1 MILMVT
7 EKAVTV
13 REYRF
18 RLVQKCKN
26 AVKYRLSGD
35 EILKI
40 FWGRGT
46 LRPCLKDKS
55 EHKWTDRRMQPI
67 VLSFRLS
74 RSATRS
80 HICRSGVE

>member
-1 MILMVT
+1 MVT

-26 AVKYRLSGD
+26 AVKCRLSGD

-40 FWGRGT
+40 FWGGA
-46 LRPCLKDKS
+46 
-55 EHKWTDRRMQPI
+55 QPPHQTPPP
-67 VLSFRLS
+67 LGGGHPFPNPSAS
-74 RSATRS
+74 RSP
-80 HICRSGVE
+80 H